1 MGNFSSKTVEN
12 SPKNANFSTVLT
24 GLSTVFT
31 VENVEYF
38 QFFFTISNRLVE
50 INFTASNKKY
60 QPRQQEKSCRQ
71 GCVILYY
78 RNQE

>member
-1 MGNFSSKTVEN
+1 MSNFSSKTVEN

-50 INFTASNKKY
+50 INFTASN
-60 QPRQQEKSCRQ
+60 
-71 GCVILYY
+71 
-78 RNQE
+78 

>member
-24 GLSTVFT
+24 DFT